1 MRSIAFRLGTL
12 VFGCLLI
19 AFLAGA
25 GVIYG
30 VRVTD
35 RTVDRALDAQ
45 RRLDILT
52 EMSGRIQQYGLI
64 AIASVDD
71 QASASARLK
80 EAETAVDTA
89 ISSFEPEIAKAIRAA
104 DLPLGVNAAAARARP
119 LEQVRGGF
127 HVLVRQVNNALAQ
140 PDSQRRGDLIRGAF
154 NGFAAL
160 TGPYLFFLMQAD
172 RRGVEAGRDE
182 EREMAAT
189 LTRSALASVAVA
201 LVIALVMYR
210 LISRPILSAVAEIR
224 GAAVAIGQGER
235 NLRLPVRNRDELG
248 LLAAVFNRMT
258 ARLRRGEQR
267 VAADRSALETTV
279 ADRTADLRAANDK
292 LSEIDSS
299 RRRFFA
305 DVSHELRTPLTVIL
319 GECEIAMASLKRASL
334 PPATLAAS
342 ASDLALAPAPQAIE
356 RDLAAFGVIR
366 RRAQRLQ
373 RRVEDMLRVAR
384 SESGTIELQF
394 KRVDLRVVCASAVD
408 AFEGAT
414 KRKDLAI
421 RLEPAPGDDPAAGVD
436 IAGDFEWLRQIVEG
450 TIDNAL
456 RYAKG
461 ATLISL
467 AVGVEGG
474 EATLRIRDN
483 GPGWG
488 VADPQALLARFAKR
502 GGSER
507 GDVQPDGNPRGPIA
521 SAPIALAPIAPAPI
535 ANVSGHGIGL
545 SLVGWVVDK
554 HGGTVRLTTAPLGGA
569 EISIRLPLA

>member
-1 MRSIAFRLGTL
+1 MRSIGFRLGVL

-45 RRLDILT
+45 HRLDILT
-52 EMSGRIQQYGLI
+52 EMSGRIQQYGLV

-71 QASASARLK
+71 PASANTRLK
-80 EAETAVDTA
+80 EAEEGVYAA

-104 DLPLGVNAAAARARP
+104 DLPVTVNVAASRARP
-119 LEQVRGGF
+119 LEQVRAGF
-127 HVLVRQVNNALAQ
+127 RVLVRQVDEAVHQ
-140 PDSQRRGDLIRGAF
+140 PDTQRRGDLIRGAF

-172 RRGVEAGRDE
+172 RRGVEAARDQ
-182 EREMAAT
+182 EREVTGT
-189 LTRSALASVAVA
+189 LTRIAVASVAVA
-201 LVIALVMYR
+201 LAVALVLYR
-210 LISRPILSAVAEIR
+210 LISRPILAAVAEIR
-224 GAAVAIGQGER
+224 DAAVAIGQGER

-258 ARLRRGEQR
+258 ARLRRGEIR
-267 VAADRSALETTV
+267 VAADRLALETTI

-292 LSEIDSS
+292 LSAVDQL

-319 GECEIAMASLKRASL
+319 GECEIAL
-334 PPATLAAS
+334 
-342 ASDLALAPAPQAIE
+342 LAPEREGIE
-356 RDLAAFGVIR
+356 DERAAFGVIR

-394 KRVDLRVVCASAVD
+394 RRVSLRAVCAGAIE

-414 KRKDLAI
+414 KRRDVAI
-421 RLEPAPGDDPAAGVD
+421 VLHEHPTTGCSAEADDIGVS
-436 IAGDFEWLRQIVEG
+436 GDFEWLRQIVEAA
-450 TIDNAL
+450 IDNAL

-461 ATLISL
+461 ATSIVL
-467 AVGVEGG
+467 APSIDGG
-474 EATLRIRDN
+474 QAVLSIRDD

-488 VADPQALLARFAKR
+488 VPDPQALLARFARR
-502 GGSER
+502 GGPGAASS
-507 GDVQPDGNPRGPIA
+507 PHPSGPA
-521 SAPIALAPIAPAPI
+521 SSGPTSPGPTS
-535 ANVSGHGIGL
+535 SGHGIGL
-545 SLVGWVVDK
+545 SLLAWVVGK
-554 HGGTVRLTTAPLGGA
+554 HGGTVRLSEVPQGGA
-569 EISIRLPLA
+569 EVVIRLPLADARAPGPSTAANLPVPSLTVESA